1 MLAGPCQRPGDRVK
15 PTKHRVPIL
24 MYHHISARPIKGFS
38 EKWTVTPRALAAQM
52 RLLALAGYAA
62 IDLDTLLSRRACGE
76 RLPPRAVVITF
87 DDGYQDS
94 ISHAVPILAQWHF
107 TATFYL
113 VAGLMGRTS
122 GWLEVT
128 EARDLPLIDWRVAT
142 DLADAG
148 FTCGAHGLTHR
159 KLSELP
165 AHECRMELVHSREML
180 QQYLSRPV
188 MHLAYPHGAY
198 NEEVLRFAAE
208 AGYRSA
214 CSVEIGLSTAD
225 DDVLVLRRVPVLG
238 HDTLLDFLCRLYTA
252 WPISTTLQRRRNRA
266 VARLGQLMRRV
277 VG

>member
-1 MLAGPCQRPGDRVK
+1 
-15 PTKHRVPIL
+15 
-24 MYHHISARPIKGFS
+24 MYHHISARPIQGFS
-38 EKWTVTPRALAAQM
+38 DKWTVTPGALAAQM
-52 RLLALAGYAA
+52 RLLALAGYTP
-62 IDLDTLLSRRACGE
+62 IDLDTLLSRRAYGA

-94 ISHAVPILAQWHF
+94 VNHAVPILTKLRF

-113 VAGLMGRTS
+113 VAGLMGQTS
-122 GWLEVT
+122 RWLEVT
-128 EARDLPLIDWRVAT
+128 PARDLPLIDSRVAA

-148 FTCGAHGLTHR
+148 FVCGAHGLTHR

-165 AHECRMELVHSREML
+165 AHECRMELVRSREIL

-198 NEEVLRFAAE
+198 NAEVLGLAAE

-225 DDVLVLRRVPVLG
+225 DDVLALRRVPVLG
-238 HDTLLDFLCRLYTA
+238 RDTLLDFLCRLYTA
-252 WPISTTLQRRRNRA
+252 WPIGTVLQRRRNRA
-266 VARLGQLMRRV
+266 VARLGQLMKRSSRDPIA
-277 VG
+277 